1 MSTQSPTPAVPT
13 GSQSMSPRTRNAIII
28 VLAVLVVF
36 CLGACAAFL
45 LAGRSLGNLIGKS
58 VVEDPGQVSTVAADI
73 ADFNLPGGFAPKAG
87 FHMLGFTMAM
97 YATSDNQS
105 MITLIQMPTSNTITD
120 EDIQKMRDQSE
131 RQAGRQLQNFRIL
144 STKDATIR
152 GEPAKIIIQ
161 EGTTDNNVTIR
172 QELVAFSGKS
182 GTALLMVMAPVDQW
196 NQAAYDKMVKSI
208 K

>member
-1 MSTQSPTPAVPT
+1 
-13 GSQSMSPRTRNAIII
+13 MSPRTRNIIII
-28 VLAVLVVF
+28 VLAVLAVI
-36 CLGACAAFL
+36 CLGTCAAVL
-45 LAGRSLGNLIGKS
+45 LLGRGLGNIFS
-58 VVEDPGQVSTVAADI
+58 QSTVQDPAQVATVAAEI
-73 ADFNLPGGFAPKAG
+73 ADFNLPAGFSPKGG

-97 YATSDNQS
+97 YTTSDNQS
-105 MITLIQMPTSNTITD
+105 LITLIQTPTSATITD
-120 EDIQKMRDQSE
+120 EDIQQMRDQSE

-152 GEPAKIIIQ
+152 GKPAKIIIQ

-182 GTALLMVMAPVDQW
+182 GTAMLMVMAPVDQW

>member
-1 MSTQSPTPAVPT
+1 
-13 GSQSMSPRTRNAIII
+13 MSPRTRNTII
-28 VLAVLVVF
+28 VVLLVFVVI

-45 LAGRSLGNLIGKS
+45 LAGRSLGNLLGKS
-58 VVEDPGQVSTVAADI
+58 IVEDPGQVNAMAAEI
-73 ADFNLPGGFAPKAG
+73 AEFSLPGGFTPKAG
-87 FHMLGFTMAM
+87 INMLGFTMAM
-97 YATSDNQS
+97 YATSDSQS
-105 MITLIQMPTSNTITD
+105 MITLIQMPTSETITD

-131 RQAGRQLQNFRIL
+131 RQAGRRLSNFRIL

-152 GEPAKIIIQ
+152 GKPAKIIIQ
-161 EGTTDNNVTIR
+161 EGTTDKNVTIR

-182 GTALLMVMAPVDQW
+182 GTAMLMVMAPVDQW